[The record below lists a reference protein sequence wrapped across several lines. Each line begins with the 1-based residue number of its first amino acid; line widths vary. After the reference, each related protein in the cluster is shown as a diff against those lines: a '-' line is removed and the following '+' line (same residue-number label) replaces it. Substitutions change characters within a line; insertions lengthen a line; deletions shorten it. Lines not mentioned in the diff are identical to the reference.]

1 MPHYEKQ
8 YNMKGVFKNRTSV
21 RQKLIKIILF
31 NNM

>member
-8 YNMKGVFKNRTSV
+8 YNMEEVFKNRTSV
-21 RQKLIKIILF
+21 GQKLTKIILF